1 MVLRSRTVERF
12 LRSEAGATSTEYAAM
27 IALVLLVIIAAV
39 TLLGTKVSSMFV
51 DAEAGF

>member
-39 TLLGTKVSSMFV
+39 TLVGTKVSSMFV
-51 DAEAGF
+51 AAETGF